1 MLFQPLRMLSDKPP
15 QTTSNGRDMRSS
27 TRYSHYML
35 KVTSARL
42 ASVVRKNVRQ
52 DASRL
57 IIDNRRCYRRPD
69 ASLRGSAEGWAK
81 PESGGKQ
88 K

>member
-1 MLFQPLRMLSDKPP
+1 VLFQPLRMLSDKPP
-15 QTTSNGRDMRSS
+15 QTTSTGRDERSS

-42 ASVVRKNVRQ
+42 ASVVRENMRQ

-57 IIDNRRCYRRPD
+57 IIRQQTMLQPTGCEF
-69 ASLRGSAEGWAK
+69 AGVC
-81 PESGGKQ
+81 
-88 K
+88 